1 MTVQQWLESGQ
12 DYEVGR
18 QLYAALGANE
28 RLKRTLSSGPGRYNQ
43 EALAWE
49 LTKLHRAGVGAIV
62 TINVPANVTTAP
74 ADMPKKVQKEVQ
86 KEPGQNGEC
95 GPNATISWQKKPG
108 SEPEG
113 NRLLDELK
121 AARRPLYDE
130 RTISWQKKPGS
141 EPEGNRLL
149 DELKAA
155 RRPLYDERTVLHAQL
170 EALATDAER
179 HAHARRMM
187 ALSRELNANWQLDG
201 YVRAHGCLPPPPP
214 APPGLDALPP
224 AELLQR
230 RNNLRSQASKLK
242 KQPHRADDLVLVEAE
257 LKQVEVLLNPAK

>member
-108 SEPEG
+108 GEPEG
-113 NRLLDELK
+113 NRLLAEL
-121 AARRPLYDE
+121 
-130 RTISWQKKPGS
+130 SQ
-141 EPEGNRLL
+141 
-149 DELKAA
+149 A

-179 HAHARRMM
+179 HGHARRMM

-201 YVRAHGCLPPPPP
+201 YVRAYGCLPPPPP
-214 APPGLDALPP
+214 PPPGLDALPP

-242 KQPHRADDLVLVEAE
+242 KQPHRADDLVVVEAE
-257 LKQVEVLLNPAK
+257 LKQVEILLNPAK